1 MRSLVLPS
9 IALLVVAGCGS
20 GPAHTES
27 PFATPNQLMG
37 EEIRNRIASI
47 PFQHRSELFDN
58 LLWLSQTGEPAIPAL
73 LEGLSNNEPKV
84 RANCAYVLGRI
95 GDRRTIP
102 NLTAVAKDR
111 HDVVRMEVAR
121 ALVLMGDIKHAP
133 ALIAGLDS
141 DKPQVRYYCHEALKA
156 ATGRDYGFD
165 HLTENEQQRKSAV
178 FAWRRWWSE
187 QSGDPWFAKKYA
199 ADNGLNPD
207 GTPKAEAAPEDAPAQ
222 PAVEIDTMDQAQDP
236 KAQDPKA
243 QDPKG
248 QDPKPASRPA
258 SQPATKSTSAP
269 TRGR

>member
-9 IALLVVAGCGS
+9 IALLAVAGCGS
-20 GPAHTES
+20 GPARTES
-27 PFATPNQLMG
+27 PFAAPNQLMG

-47 PFQHRSELFDN
+47 PYQHRSELFDN

-73 LEGLSNNEPKV
+73 LESLSNNEPKV

-102 NLTAVAKDR
+102 NLNALAKDR
-111 HDVVRMEVAR
+111 HEVVRMEVAR
-121 ALVLMGDIKHAP
+121 ALVLMGDVKHAP
-133 ALIAGLDS
+133 TLIAGLDS
-141 DKPQVRYYCHEALKA
+141 DRPQVRYYCHEALKS
-156 ATGRDYGFD
+156 ATGRDYGYD
-165 HLTENEQQRKSAV
+165 HLTEDEQQRKSAV

-207 GTPKAEAAPEDAPAQ
+207 GTPKAAPVDEDAPAQ
-222 PAVEIDTMDQAQDP
+222 PSVEIEPMGEQDP
-236 KAQDPKA
+236 KAQDPA
-243 QDPKG
+243 
-248 QDPKPASRPA
+248 PASRPA
-258 SQPATKSTSAP
+258 SQPAARGSAAT